1 MFNGNPYRCYSL
13 FALERNISSVKT
25 ADKNQFPTVAK
36 ATDKKIH
43 NFQLSF
49 VRVSQ
54 PLAVFTLETDGPSET
69 GFEDG
74 LTVSDGSSVSS
85 AKTACVCYSI

>member
-1 MFNGNPYRCYSL
+1 M
-13 FALERNISSVKT
+13 
-25 ADKNQFPTVAK
+25 ADKNQVPTVAK
-36 ATDKKIH
+36 AFDKKKKP
-43 NFQLSF
+43 QLSTKL
-49 VRVSQ
+49 RT

-85 AKTACVCYSI
+85 VKTAIACYSI

>member
-1 MFNGNPYRCYSL
+1 MAN
-13 FALERNISSVKT
+13 
-25 ADKNQFPTVAK
+25 KNQVPTVAK
-36 ATDKKIH
+36 VFDKKKNH
-43 NFQLSF
+43 SFQLSF

-85 AKTACVCYSI
+85 VKTAIVCYSI

>member
-1 MFNGNPYRCYSL
+1 MGLCPRAREARAWRS
-13 FALERNISSVKT
+13 A
-25 ADKNQFPTVAK
+25 KNQFPTVAK

-43 NFQLSF
+43 SFQLSF

-54 PLAVFTLETDGPSET
+54 PLAVFTLETDDPSET

-85 AKTACVCYSI
+85 VKTAFVCYSI